1 MFSCYFDA
9 LTESEKQLVLKV
21 AGDTAE
27 DDCRITQKDVKQVFP
42 LQDPQWDPNDLDKIE
57 QLKRY

>member
-9 LTESEKQLVLKV
+9 LTVSEKQLVLKV

-27 DDCRITQKDVKQVFP
+27 DDCRITQKAVKQVFP